1 MYRNNKNAIQDRD
14 KAQKK
19 TNDSIRKASTKSKL
33 SLLLLG
39 LLSLAITGCVNPQ
52 SKIPEPAKQT
62 VVNQSNRLD
71 VIKNRGKLICG
82 INDQLPGFSYKES
95 DGSYSG
101 ISVDLCK
108 AIAAALFNDPTKV
121 EFRHLKSED
130 RFKAVASGKVDILS
144 RNTTWNLS
152 RDTSGRLDFPPTNF
166 YDGQGLLV
174 GNDSNINELEDL
186 NGKSICVPRGTTSE
200 VNLAEKMRKHGLSY
214 TPKPFEDLNELYRS
228 YETQDC
234 DVATSDRS
242 ELFARRSKLTN
253 PSAHRVLDIV
263 ISKEPL
269 GPVIANGE
277 PAWFDVVKWVT
288 YAMVKAEE
296 LNITSQNIDNLEKST
311 NPEIRRFLGLEGNM
325 GANLNLP
332 NDFAKK
338 TIKHI
343 GNYSEIYD
351 RNLGQPF
358 GLARGENALWSDG
371 GLMYSPPFR

>member
-1 MYRNNKNAIQDRD
+1 MC
-14 KAQKK
+14 QKV
-19 TNDSIRKASTKSKL
+19 KL
-33 SLLLLG
+33 SIILLG
-39 LLSLAITGCVNPQ
+39 LISLTISGCGSHKSQ
-52 SKIPEPAKQT
+52 IKKLEKQT
-62 VVNQSNRLD
+62 VINQPDRLD
-71 VIKNRGKLICG
+71 LIKNRGKLICG
-82 INDQLPGFSYKES
+82 INDQLPGFSYKEP

-108 AIAAALFNDPTKV
+108 AIAAALFDDPTKV
-121 EFRHLKSED
+121 EFRHLKSKE
-130 RFKAVASGKVDILS
+130 RFQAVASGKVDILS

-174 GNDSNINELEDL
+174 SNDSKISKLEDL

-200 VNLAEKMRKHGLSY
+200 VNLAEKMRKYGLSY
-214 TPKPFEDLNELYRS
+214 TPKAFEDLNELYRS
-228 YETQDC
+228 YEAQGC
-234 DVATSDRS
+234 DAATTDRS
-242 ELFARRSKLTN
+242 ELFARRSKLTDPN
-253 PSAHRVLDIV
+253 AHRVLDIV

-296 LNITSQNIDNLEKST
+296 LEINSQNIASLKKSKK
-311 NPEIRRFLGLEGNM
+311 PEIRRFLGLEGNI
-325 GANLNLP
+325 GANLKLP
-332 NDFAKK
+332 TDFAER
-338 TIKHI
+338 TIRHI